1 MAAESHN
8 ISFRS
13 SNLHYKRFGHGPE
26 WLFCFHG
33 YGEDADSFLMMEKW
47 LDQRFTIIAFD
58 FPIHGK
64 TNWNEGLLFEPHDLI
79 SIIDLIKPENK
90 KIHMLAYSMGGRVAL
105 QLLQVM
111 PEQIASLV
119 LMAPDGLHK
128 NKWQWLA
135 TKTKIG
141 NLIFRSVMKNP
152 FLLMSVLD
160 FAGKINLYN
169 KSLLKFV
176 HYYLDDAEQRNILY
190 RRWTTMRK
198 FRPDKQ
204 ILKSAINKH
213 KITVTIVFGK
223 YDRVIL
229 TKHGSTF
236 SKGVEELIKV
246 IELEAGHQ
254 LLREK
259 HAAFIANILLKS

>member
-1 MAAESHN
+1 
-8 ISFRS
+8 
-13 SNLHYKRFGHGPE
+13 
-26 WLFCFHG
+26 
-33 YGEDADSFLMMEKW
+33 MMEKW

-141 NLIFRSVMKNP
+141 NLIFRSVMKNC
-152 FLLMSVLD
+152 
-160 FAGKINLYN
+160 
-169 KSLLKFV
+169 
-176 HYYLDDAEQRNILY
+176 
-190 RRWTTMRK
+190 
-198 FRPDKQ
+198 
-204 ILKSAINKH
+204 
-213 KITVTIVFGK
+213 
-223 YDRVIL
+223 
-229 TKHGSTF
+229 
-236 SKGVEELIKV
+236 
-246 IELEAGHQ
+246 
-254 LLREK
+254 
-259 HAAFIANILLKS
+259 